1 MPPFLTLVL
10 AGVGSYLVYRIVKA
24 EMERV
29 SRVIEESQ
37 LQPKRVEIRLT
48 RDRESG
54 VYRYKG
60 PGEI

>member
-1 MPPFLTLVL
+1 MPPFLTLAL
-10 AGVGSYLVYRIVKA
+10 AGVGSYLAFRIINA

-29 SRVIEESQ
+29 ARVIEQSN
-37 LQPKRVEIRLT
+37 LQPKRVEIRLD
-48 RDRESG
+48 RDARTG